1 MAKKGMNLR
10 KGAGLLLLLVFGCAA
25 PLSQQARS
33 QVTYTGSFSALAK
46 EAQKFIGETT
56 ILGGK
61 IIDVTAA
68 TEGSELTILQLPLDQ
83 NQRPVDEDR
92 SEGRYLIRF
101 QRFLEPEIYKKG
113 SLITAVAKLTAVEIR
128 AIGQFDF
135 AYPVFQEV
143 ELKVWPKSQPS
154 GPLFHFGVGVGAA
167 F

>member
-1 MAKKGMNLR
+1 MNLR

-46 EAQKFIGETT
+46 DAQKFIGETV

-68 TEGSELTILQLPLDQ
+68 TAGSELTILQLPLDQ
-83 NQRPVDEDR
+83 NQRPVDEDK
-92 SEGRYLIRF
+92 SEGRYLIRS
-101 QRFLEPEIYKKG
+101 QRFLDPEIYKKG
-113 SLITAVAKLTAVEIR
+113 SLLTAVGKLTEVETR
-128 AIGQFDF
+128 DIGQFNF
-135 AYPVFQEV
+135 AYPVFQEL
-143 ELKVWPKSQPS
+143 EIKVWSKQQSH
-154 GPLFHFGVGVGAA
+154 GPLFHFGLGVGAV